1 MEVLHDSLDILIIED
16 NPADLY
22 LLKKM
27 LKSTRLNISNLYT
40 AQRIDEAQQLLNNQK
55 VHLALLDLSLP
66 DSSGIQSYY
75 AIKTAAKK
83 VPIIILTGLADS
95 SVALEAIKEGAQDYL
110 VKGEF
115 NEAFLARAIQYS
127 FERVQNEEEM
137 TRQQLIKQQ
146 EITTAVLTA
155 QENERTALGQELHDN
170 INQLLTGVTLFL
182 NVAITNPAKRDELL
196 VKCRDNLSLATEEI
210 RKLSR
215 ALITPGLKSLSLVQ
229 SMEELIKDVK
239 MARSAMQVDFQ
250 YKDIDES
257 ILPDDQKV
265 AIYRITQ
272 EQLNNILKHS
282 EASAVNIILSTKNEF
297 VFLEIND
304 NGKGFD
310 PGIRRKGVGITNI
323 TSRAELYN
331 GHVNIQS
338 APGKGCSLKVTM
350 NIRRPGNAD

>member
-1 MEVLHDSLDILIIED
+1 MEIMHDSLDILIIED
-16 NPADLY
+16 NPADLF

-27 LKSTRLNISNLYT
+27 LKSTRLDIGNLYT
-40 AQRIDEAQQLLNNQK
+40 AKRIDEAQQLLSEQK

-66 DSSGIQSYY
+66 DSSGIQSYH

-95 SVALEAIKEGAQDYL
+95 NVALEAIKEGAQDYL

-115 NEAFLARAIQYS
+115 NEALLERAIQYS
-127 FERVQNEEEM
+127 FERVQNEEELA
-137 TRQQLIKQQ
+137 RQQLLKQQ
-146 EITTAVLTA
+146 EITAAVLTA

-196 VKCRDNLSLATEEI
+196 VKCKDNLLLATEEI

-215 ALITPGLKSLSLVQ
+215 ALITPGLKSLSLAQ

-239 MARSAMQVDFQ
+239 LGNSSMQVDFQ
-250 YKDIDES
+250 YNDLDES
-257 ILPDDQKV
+257 HLADDQKV
-265 AIYRITQ
+265 AIYRIAQ
-272 EQLNNILKHS
+272 EQLNNIIKH
-282 EASAVNIILSTKNEF
+282 AAATAVRITLSTREGS
-297 VFLEIND
+297 VYLEIAD

-310 PGIRRKGVGITNI
+310 PEARRKGVGITNI

-331 GHVNIQS
+331 GSVNIQS

-350 NIRRPGNAD
+350 SIRQAGTGE